1 MQQFIA
7 RAIDISW
14 SLARAVPPLIS
25 SCDERTFRGDLHEK
39 SFDWDDECQTN
50 YKLTYVRPVL
60 YANSLG
66 AVTQKGRVRNAKL
79 DEGKLSCNYQLHA
92 SKLTIKEVV

>member
-1 MQQFIA
+1 MQQFIT
-7 RAIDISW
+7 RAIDIAW

-25 SCDERTFRGDLHEK
+25 SCDEHTFRGDLHEK

-66 AVTQKGRVRNAKL
+66 AITQKGRVRNAKL
-79 DEGKLSCNYQLHA
+79 DGGKLICNYYFHA
-92 SKLTIKEVV
+92 SKLTIKE